1 MFLQESPFLQEQPLE
16 VFCKKKMFLKISQI
30 LQDLQASNF
39 IKKRLQTQVF
49 SVNCEQ
55 LPLFLFHFQSVH
67 LSNNTCLQY
76 NNTLDEI
83 WVIKYMLIHKN

>member
-49 SVNCEQ
+49 FCELRTTASVFI
-55 LPLFLFHFQSVH
+55 PFSISSF
-67 LSNNTCLQY
+67 
-76 NNTLDEI
+76 I
-83 WVIKYMLIHKN
+83 